1 MSIAD
6 DLSKLEQM
14 HERGTLS
21 GDEYQRA
28 KNKLLSASP
37 QPRDPAVRAVNS
49 FRRSESDRWFGGV
62 CGGLAQS
69 TGVESWVWRLIF
81 TFLMLFGA
89 VGLVIYVVLWF
100 FVPLE
105 DVATTYI
112 TNQG

>member
-21 GDEYQRA
+21 SDEYQRA
-28 KNKLLSASP
+28 KARLLSAGS
-37 QPRDPAVRAVNS
+37 QPRDPSIQAVNN
-49 FRRSESDRWFGGV
+49 FRRSLSDRWFGGL

-81 TFLMLFGA
+81 AFLMLVGA
-89 VGLVIYVVLWF
+89 VGLVIYLVLWF
-100 FVPLE
+100 FVPLQ
-105 DVATTYI
+105 DAAGTYLPH
-112 TNQG
+112 QG